1 MRLGGAPEVSAADGL
16 LATTI
21 GVAAH
26 KSIAQGR
33 PIELGELLSSEML
46 TSLRE
51 ERREARAR
59 SSSSG
64 GASARAAVTATDG
77 GGVQLTPASRS
88 SAHRHSGA
96 TPKL

>member
-1 MRLGGAPEVSAADGL
+1 MSAADGL

-26 KSIAQGR
+26 KSIAEGR
-33 PIELGELLSSEML
+33 PIDLGELLSSEML

-64 GASARAAVTATDG
+64 GASASAAVAAAAADG
-77 GGVQLTPASRS
+77 GGVQLAPASRS